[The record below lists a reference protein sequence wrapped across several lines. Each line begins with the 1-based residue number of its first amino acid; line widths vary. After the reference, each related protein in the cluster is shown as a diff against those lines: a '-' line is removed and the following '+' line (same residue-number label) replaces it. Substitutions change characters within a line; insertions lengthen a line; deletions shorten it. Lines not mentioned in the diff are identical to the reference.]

1 MSASTAR
8 GGVPDYALTTAGP
21 PSVRNEPPM
30 SRRTGIALPFA
41 LILLL
46 AACTTAASPTAQPT
60 QSSSPD
66 ATASATESAS
76 ADPTASATD
85 SPTPAPTSSG
95 TPGGFTVTPHP
106 EADALFLDRDDCQ
119 NPEDGYQLEF
129 PEDWYTNTEI
139 GSVPACS
146 WFSPDFYKVDD
157 PRDRPD
163 EIAIEIFVIQGDRGY
178 TGEVLSREEV
188 IVGATQTGFRLEVEG
203 TSDGADRTSYEY
215 VVQLGPT
222 LEEGPNLVARTGTE
236 MGGDYELSK
245 AVLDRIMARIDF
257 IGTIQ

>member
-1 MSASTAR
+1 MSAVAEER
-8 GGVPDYALTTAGP
+8 TT
-21 PSVRNEPPM
+21 PM
-30 SRRTGIALPFA
+30 SPRTRIALPAA
-41 LILLL
+41 LVLVL
-46 AACTTAASPTAQPT
+46 AACTTTAESPSAEPTQSPTAEPSASASPT
-60 QSSSPD
+60 
-66 ATASATESAS
+66 TE
-76 ADPTASATD
+76 PTASATAT
-85 SPTPAPTSSG
+85 PTAAPTASG
-95 TPGGFTVTPHP
+95 APGGFTVTPHP

-119 NPEDGYQLEF
+119 NPEGGYQLEF

-203 TSDGADRTSYEY
+203 TSDGADGTSYEY
-215 VVQLGPT
+215 KVQLGPT